1 MPGFFTVEQEYSPKT
16 RAQLRQ
22 AAEVLGIDEEYLRWM
37 TKFFVARIRVDKR
50 LGRIGATGTAD
61 DEDRQVER
69 MVAFWSSIALH
80 RDVYSGDLVTAHPNL
95 SGLQRQDFD
104 QWLELFQATLEE
116 TAPTVDAANYLLS
129 RTEIIARELERMLF
143 ECPHEPKTHTDAK

>member
-22 AAEVLGIDEEYLRWM
+22 AAEVLGIDEEYLRRM
-37 TKFFVARIRVDKR
+37 TKFFVARVRTNKR

-61 DEDRQVER
+61 DEERQVER

-80 RDVYSGDLVTAHPNL
+80 RDVYSGDLVTAHRNL
-95 SGLQRQDFD
+95 RDVQRQDFVR
-104 QWLELFQATLEE
+104 WLELFQATLEE
-116 TAPTVDAANYLLS
+116 TAPTVDAGNYLLS
-129 RTEIIARELERMLF
+129 RTEIIAKELERVLF
-143 ECPHEPKTHTDAK
+143 ECPRGV